1 MAKKKNVNE
10 VEVKIDG
17 AEWKKALDEAF
28 KEKVQNAKVDG
39 FRKGKIPRDV
49 YEKRYGKEGL
59 YLTASDIV
67 INSAYK
73 KALDESKLVPVTRP
87 NVDIKEANDDEVV
100 FVFDIIVRPEMK
112 IKKYKGLK
120 VAKETVKVTKEEIEH
135 ELGHILEEYEETK
148 TKESGALAKGDIAV
162 IDFEGFKDGVAFN
175 GGKGENYSLE
185 IGSNTFIPGF
195 EDQLI
200 GMNSE
205 EEREIKVTFPE
216 DYGAKDLAGQEVT
229 FKVKLHEIKEKIER
243 KFDKEL
249 FEDLAIEGVD
259 TKEKLEKHIEEEI
272 KKNKEADAEAKF
284 EDALLDEVAKNV
296 EVDIPQEMVDEE
308 IDRLVDRYKHDLEH
322 QGMNID
328 MYYKFTNTTEKD
340 LRQNMENNAYKGVLY
355 RMMLEEIAKLE
366 KIEIS
371 DEDANKEAEEMA
383 KEYKMK
389 KEDFI
394 KTFGGLD
401 IVKYDLQIR
410 RVMDLL
416 KENNK

>member
-17 AEWKKALDEAF
+17 EEWKKALDEAF
-28 KEKVQNAKVDG
+28 KEKVRNAKVDG

-49 YEKRYGKEGL
+49 YEKRFGKEGL

-73 KALDESKLVPVTRP
+73 KALDESKLEPVTRP
-87 NVDIKEANDDEVV
+87 NVDIKDANDDEVV

-120 VAKETVKVTKEEIEH
+120 VAKEDVKVTQEEIEH

-162 IDFEGFKDGVAFN
+162 IDFEGFKDGVAFK

-195 EDQLI
+195 EEQLI

-205 EEREIKVTFPE
+205 EERDINVTFPE
-216 DYGAKDLAGQEVT
+216 DYGAKDLAGKEVT
-229 FKVKLHEIKEKIER
+229 FKVKLHEIKEKIVR

-272 KKNKEADAEAKF
+272 KKNKEADAEAKY

-296 EVDIPQEMVDEE
+296 DVDIPQEMVDEE

-340 LRQNMENNAYKGVLY
+340 LRQSMENNAYKGVLY

-410 RVMDLL
+410 KVMELL

>member
-49 YEKRYGKEGL
+49 YEKRFGKEGL

-67 INSAYK
+67 LNSAYK

-87 NVDIKEANDDEVV
+87 NVDIKDANDEEVV
-100 FVFDIIVRPEMK
+100 FVFEIIVRPEMK

-120 VAKETVKVTKEEIEH
+120 VTKEAVKVTKEEIEH
-135 ELGHILEEYEETK
+135 EMGHILEEYEETK
-148 TKESGALAKGDIAV
+148 TKDGGQLAKGDIAV
-162 IDFEGFKDGVAFN
+162 IDFEGFKDGVPFN

-200 GMNSE
+200 GMKSE

-216 DYGAKDLAGQEVT
+216 DYGAKELAGKPVT
-229 FKVKLHEIKEKIER
+229 FKVKLHEIKEKITR

-259 TKEKLEKHIEEEI
+259 SKEKLEKYVEEEI
-272 KKNKEADAEAKF
+272 KKHKEADSEAKY

-340 LRQNMENNAYKGVLY
+340 LRQSMENNAYKGVLY

-371 DEDANKEAEEMA
+371 DDEANKEAEEMA

-410 RVMDLL
+410 KVMELL